1 MKLNELTST
10 EHKIIHTAATAAAA
24 TAASPIPFSDAA
36 LLIPIQITMI
46 TGLYKA
52 NGANISREVVEGA
65 LKNAT
70 IVSGFGKSLAGNLTG
85 NLLKFIPGVGT
96 IAGGTLNATVSVA
109 FTEALGFAVVSKL
122 RGADNA
128 DIIDLANVIKDVFK
142 GFTKK

>member
-1 MKLNELTST
+1 MKLTRT
-10 EHKIIHTAATAAAA
+10 EHTIIHTAATAAAT

-52 NGANISREVVEGA
+52 NGANISRGVVEGA
-65 LKNAT
+65 LTAT
-70 IVSGFGKSLAGNLTG
+70 TVSGLGKSVAG

-96 IAGGTLNATVSVA
+96 ITGGALNAGVAVS
-109 FTEALGFAVVSKL
+109 FTEALGFAVVSEL

-128 DIIDLANVIKDVFK
+128 DFIDLANVINDVLG

>member
-1 MKLNELTST
+1 MKLTST
-10 EHKIIHTAATAAAA
+10 EHKIIHTAAAAAAA

-52 NGANISREVVEGA
+52 NGANISRGVVDGA
-65 LKNAT
+65 LRAT
-70 IVSGFGKSLAGNLTG
+70 MVSSVGKSLAGNI
-85 NLLKFIPGVGT
+85 LKFIPGVGT
-96 IAGGTLNATVSVA
+96 IVGGTLNAGVAVA
-109 FTEALGFAVVSKL
+109 FTEALGNEVVRKL

-128 DIIDLANVIKDVFK
+128 DIIDLANVINDVVN

>member
-1 MKLNELTST
+1 MKLTST
-10 EHKIIHTAATAAAA
+10 EHKIIHTAAAAAAA

-36 LLIPIQITMI
+36 LLIPIQTTMI
-46 TGLYKA
+46 TSLYKA
-52 NGANISREVVEGA
+52 NGANISRGVVDGA
-65 LKNAT
+65 LKAT
-70 IVSGFGKSLAGNLTG
+70 MVSGLGKSLAG

-109 FTEALGFAVVSKL
+109 FTEALGIEVVRKL

-128 DIIDLANVIKDVFK
+128 DIIDLANVINDVVN

>member
-1 MKLNELTST
+1 MKLTST
-10 EHKIIHTAATAAAA
+10 EHKIIHTAAAA

-36 LLIPIQITMI
+36 LLIPIQTTMI
-46 TGLYKA
+46 TSLYKV
-52 NGANISREVVEGA
+52 NGANISRGVVDGA
-65 LKNAT
+65 LKAT
-70 IVSGFGKSLAGNLTG
+70 MVSGLGKSLAG

-109 FTEALGFAVVSKL
+109 FTEALGIEVVRKL

-128 DIIDLANVIKDVFK
+128 DIIDLANVINDVVN

>member
-10 EHKIIHTAATAAAA
+10 EHKIIHTAAAAA

-36 LLIPIQITMI
+36 LLIPIQTTMI
-46 TGLYKA
+46 TSLYKA
-52 NGANISREVVEGA
+52 NGANISQGVIDGA
-65 LKNAT
+65 FKANL
-70 IVSGFGKSLAGNLTG
+70 ISGLGKSLARNLTG

-96 IAGGTLNATVSVA
+96 IAGGTINATVSVA
-109 FTEALGFAVVSKL
+109 FTEALGIEVVRKL

-128 DIIDLANVIKDVFK
+128 DIIDLANVINDVVN

>member
-1 MKLNELTST
+1 MKLTST
-10 EHKIIHTAATAAAA
+10 EHKIIHTAAAAAA
-24 TAASPIPFSDAA
+24 TTAASPIPFSDAA

-52 NGANISREVVEGA
+52 NGANISRGVVEGA
-65 LKNAT
+65 ALNAT
-70 IVSGFGKSLAGNLTG
+70 MVSGLGKSLAG

-96 IAGGTLNATVSVA
+96 IAGGTLNAGVAVA
-109 FTEALGFAVVSKL
+109 FTEALGFAVVSEL

-128 DIIDLANVIKDVFK
+128 NLIDLANVIKNVFK

>member
-1 MKLNELTST
+1 MKLTST
-10 EHKIIHTAATAAAA
+10 EHTIIHTAATAAAT

-36 LLIPIQITMI
+36 LLIPIQVTMI

-52 NGANISREVVEGA
+52 NGANISRGVVEGFKKA
-65 LKNAT
+65 IK
-70 IVSGFGKSLAGNLTG
+70 VSGVGKSVAG

-96 IAGGTLNATVSVA
+96 IAGGTLNAGVAVS
-109 FTEALGFAVVSKL
+109 FTEALGFKVVSEL

-128 DIIDLANVIKDVFK
+128 DLIDLANVINDVLG

>member
-1 MKLNELTST
+1 MELTST
-10 EHKIIHTAATAAAA
+10 ERKIIHTASGAAAA

-36 LLIPIQITMI
+36 LLIPIQTTMI

-52 NGANISREVVEGA
+52 NGANISRGVVDGA
-65 LKNAT
+65 LKAT
-70 IVSGFGKSLAGNLTG
+70 MISSLGKSLAGNL
-85 NLLKFIPGVGT
+85 LKLIPGVGT
-96 IAGGTLNATVSVA
+96 FVGGTLNAGVSVA
-109 FTEALGFAVVSKL
+109 FTEALGFAVVSEL

>member
-1 MKLNELTST
+1 MKLTST
-10 EHKIIHTAATAAAA
+10 EHKIIHTAAAAAA
-24 TAASPIPFSDAA
+24 TTAASPIPFSDAA

-52 NGANISREVVEGA
+52 NGANISRGVVDGA
-65 LKNAT
+65 FRAT
-70 IVSGFGKSLAGNLTG
+70 MASSVGKSLAG

-96 IAGGTLNATVSVA
+96 IVGGTLNAGVAVA
-109 FTEALGFAVVSKL
+109 FTEALGNEVVSKL

-128 DIIDLANVIKDVFK
+128 DIIDLANVINDVIN

>member
-36 LLIPIQITMI
+36 LLIPIQTTMI
-46 TGLYKA
+46 TSLYKA
-52 NGANISREVVEGA
+52 NGANISRGVVDGA
-65 LKNAT
+65 LKAT
-70 IVSGFGKSLAGNLTG
+70 MVSGLGKSLAG

-96 IAGGTLNATVSVA
+96 IAGGTINATVSVA
-109 FTEALGFAVVSKL
+109 FTEALGIEVVRKL

-128 DIIDLANVIKDVFK
+128 DIIDLANVINDVVN